1 MVILDIMAAQQG
13 ELYHFFLFK
22 GTSSFPQKL
31 QVLHFK
37 LQVFLQK
44 QQMSID
50 TLYRIL
56 QNKRQV
62 TFLLSQIQTE
72 QMKYESMIKIG
83 ITQFHVLNDN
93 SEQPYSLKLTTL

>member
-62 TFLLSQIQTE
+62 IFLLFQIDRTNDIRNYDQDWHNTV
-72 QMKYESMIKIG
+72 SCIK
-83 ITQFHVLNDN
+83 
-93 SEQPYSLKLTTL
+93 